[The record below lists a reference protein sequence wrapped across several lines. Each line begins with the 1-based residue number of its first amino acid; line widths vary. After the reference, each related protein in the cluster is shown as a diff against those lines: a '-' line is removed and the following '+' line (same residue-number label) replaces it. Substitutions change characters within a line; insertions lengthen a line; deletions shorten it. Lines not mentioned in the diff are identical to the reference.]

1 MEEAEKQKI
10 TKKTPK
16 WFRWA
21 KNKYVLILMFFI
33 VWMLF
38 FDDYA
43 YLNHRVL
50 NKEIQT
56 LEKNR
61 DYYQK
66 EIEQDEKQ
74 IQLLKN
80 PDYIEK
86 YAREQYFMK
95 RENEDIF
102 IIDIKETEENQ
113 EISKTF

>member
-1 MEEAEKQKI
+1 MEEAEKQK
-10 TKKTPK
+10 TPK
-16 WFRWA
+16 KAPHWFHWV
-21 KNKYVLILMFFI
+21 KNKYVLILIFFT

-50 NKEIQT
+50 NKEINT

-61 DYYQK
+61 DYYLK

-74 IQLLKN
+74 INLLKN

-95 RENEDIF
+95 RENEDIY
-102 IIDIKETEENQ
+102 IIDVKETEEN
-113 EISKTF
+113 EDISKTF